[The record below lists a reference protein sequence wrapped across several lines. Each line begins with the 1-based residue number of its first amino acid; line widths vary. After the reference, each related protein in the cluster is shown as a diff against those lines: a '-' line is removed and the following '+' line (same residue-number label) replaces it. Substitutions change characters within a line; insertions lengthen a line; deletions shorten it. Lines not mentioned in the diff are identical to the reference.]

1 MTTNN
6 NSRADSLIIF
16 DFETTGLSPNQG
28 DRTIEIGAVKL
39 EQGEITDSFQAL
51 MNPGM
56 RINSF
61 IEGYTGITNQ
71 MLASAAPCSD
81 VMIEFSRFI
90 GSSNLIAHNASF
102 DKRFLESEFARCALP
117 LQGDVGCSLLLAKR
131 IFQDAGSYKLSNL
144 IEYAN
149 IAGSG
154 DYHRALYDAE
164 MTAKLWLSMLEHI
177 QEAYGIFDI
186 PYALIKK
193 LTKTPKK
200 AVASLLQKT
209 SAEA

>member
-1 MTTNN
+1 MPND
-6 NSRADSLIIF
+6 NSSADSLIIF

-28 DRTIEIGAVKL
+28 DRTIEIGAVRL
-39 EQGEITDSFQAL
+39 EEGQITDRFQAL

-61 IEGYTGITNQ
+61 IEGYTGITNK
-71 MLASAAPCSD
+71 MLDSAAPCSD

-90 GSSNLIAHNASF
+90 GNSNLIAHNASF
-102 DKRFLESEFARCALP
+102 DKRFLTSEFARCALTIG
-117 LQGDVGCSLLLAKR
+117 GDVGCSLLLAKR

-144 IEYAN
+144 IEYAT
-149 IAGSG
+149 IEGAG

-164 MTAKLWLSMLEHI
+164 MTAKLWLSMLDHI
-177 QEAYGIFDI
+177 RETYAIKHI
-186 PYALIKK
+186 PYHLIKK

-200 AVASLLQKT
+200 AVADLLQKM
-209 SAEA
+209 SEEA

>member
-1 MTTNN
+1 MKNTT
-6 NSRADSLIIF
+6 SRAHSLIIF

-28 DRTIEIGAVKL
+28 DRTIEVGAVKL
-39 EQGEITDSFQAL
+39 ENGEITDRFQAL

-61 IEGYTGITNQ
+61 IEGYTGITNK
-71 MLASAAPCSD
+71 MLDTAAPCENIMMQFYD
-81 VMIEFSRFI
+81 FV

-102 DKRFLESEFARCALP
+102 DRRFLESELARCALTYR
-117 LQGDVGCSLLLAKR
+117 GDVGCSLLLAKR
-131 IFQDAGSYKLSNL
+131 VFQDAGSYKLSHL
-144 IEYAN
+144 IDYAN
-149 IAGSG
+149 ISGAG

-177 QEAYGIFDI
+177 QEAYGIFDT

-200 AVASLLQKT
+200 AVAALLQKA
-209 SAEA
+209 AEEA